1 MNMENNENNV
11 STQNTENTQ
20 ANEKNYKQEY
30 EKQLV
35 EIEKLKNAI
44 SKTNSENAEYRRK
57 AEAQMTE
64 EEKKQKEWQEVL
76 ERNKQMSKQIEQMQL
91 EKDLLAN
98 GFNSE
103 ESAKLIDGK
112 FGVKI
117 IADIIKTR
125 VEAAVKSAKAEFT
138 KGTTAQSLV
147 GKGTTTETS
156 DFQAYQANKN
166 AKNNIVE
173 LK

>member
-1 MNMENNENNV
+1 MEQETTQTTNV
-11 STQNTENTQ
+11 TQTVDYE
-20 ANEKNYKQEY
+20 AEYKKILAERDSLKAES
-30 EKQLV
+30 EKQ
-35 EIEKLKNAI
+35 KQLKDKYA
-44 SKTNSENAEYRRK
+44 SENAEYRRK

-112 FGVKI
+112 FAVKI

>member
-1 MNMENNENNV
+1 MENETTQTNNV
-11 STQNTENTQ
+11 TQTVDYE
-20 ANEKNYKQEY
+20 AEYKKILAERDSLKAES
-30 EKQLV
+30 EKQ
-35 EIEKLKNAI
+35 KQLKDKYA
-44 SKTNSENAEYRRK
+44 SENAEYRRK
-57 AEAQMTE
+57 AEAQMSE

-76 ERNKQMSKQIEQMQL
+76 DRNKQMSKQIEQMQL

-112 FGVKI
+112 FAVKI

>member
-1 MNMENNENNV
+1 MENETTQTNNI
-11 STQNTENTQ
+11 TQTVDYE
-20 ANEKNYKQEY
+20 AEYKKILAERDSLKAES
-30 EKQLV
+30 EKQ
-35 EIEKLKNAI
+35 KQLKDKYA
-44 SKTNSENAEYRRK
+44 SENAEYRRK
-57 AEAQMTE
+57 AEAQMSE

-76 ERNKQMSKQIEQMQL
+76 DRNKQMSKQIEQMQL

-112 FGVKI
+112 FAVKI
-117 IADIIKTR
+117 IADIIKAR

-166 AKNNIVE
+166 AKNNIVD

>member
-1 MNMENNENNV
+1 MENETTQTNNV
-11 STQNTENTQ
+11 TQTVDYE
-20 ANEKNYKQEY
+20 AEYKKILAERDSLKAES
-30 EKQLV
+30 EKQ
-35 EIEKLKNAI
+35 KQLKDKYA
-44 SKTNSENAEYRRK
+44 SENAEYRRK
-57 AEAQMTE
+57 AEAQMSE

-76 ERNKQMSKQIEQMQL
+76 DRNKQMSKQIEQMQL

-112 FGVKI
+112 FAVKI
-117 IADIIKTR
+117 IADIIKQR

>member
-1 MNMENNENNV
+1 MENETTQTTNV
-11 STQNTENTQ
+11 TQTVDYE
-20 ANEKNYKQEY
+20 AEYKKILAERDSLKAES
-30 EKQLV
+30 EKQ
-35 EIEKLKNAI
+35 KQLKDKYA
-44 SKTNSENAEYRRK
+44 SENAEYRRK
-57 AEAQMTE
+57 AEAQMSE

-76 ERNKQMSKQIEQMQL
+76 DRNKQMSKQIEQMQL

-112 FGVKI
+112 FAVKI
-117 IADIIKTR
+117 IADIIKAR

-166 AKNNIVE
+166 AKNNIVD

>member
-1 MNMENNENNV
+1 MEQETTQTTNV
-11 STQNTENTQ
+11 TQTVDYE
-20 ANEKNYKQEY
+20 AEYKKILAERDSLKAES
-30 EKQLV
+30 EKQ
-35 EIEKLKNAI
+35 KQLKDKYA
-44 SKTNSENAEYRRK
+44 SENAEYRRK

-76 ERNKQMSKQIEQMQL
+76 DRNKQMSKQIEQMQL

-112 FGVKI
+112 FAVKI

>member
-1 MNMENNENNV
+1 MEQETTQTNNV
-11 STQNTENTQ
+11 TQTVDYE
-20 ANEKNYKQEY
+20 AEYKKILAERDSLKAES
-30 EKQLV
+30 EKQ
-35 EIEKLKNAI
+35 KQLKDKYA
-44 SKTNSENAEYRRK
+44 SENAEYRRK
-57 AEAQMTE
+57 AEAQMSE

-76 ERNKQMSKQIEQMQL
+76 DRNKQMSKQIEQMQL

-112 FGVKI
+112 FAVKI

-125 VEAAVKSAKAEFT
+125 VDAAVKSAKAEFT
-138 KGTTAQSLV
+138 KGTTSQSLV

>member
-1 MNMENNENNV
+1 MEQETTQTTNV
-11 STQNTENTQ
+11 TQTVDYE
-20 ANEKNYKQEY
+20 AEYKKILAERDSLKAES
-30 EKQLV
+30 EKQ
-35 EIEKLKNAI
+35 KQLKDKYA
-44 SKTNSENAEYRRK
+44 SENAEYRRK

-76 ERNKQMSKQIEQMQL
+76 DRNKQMSKQIEQMQL

-112 FGVKI
+112 FAVKI
-117 IADIIKTR
+117 IADIIKQR

>member
-1 MNMENNENNV
+1 MEQETTQTTNV
-11 STQNTENTQ
+11 TQTVDYE
-20 ANEKNYKQEY
+20 AEYKKILAERDSLKAES
-30 EKQLV
+30 EKQ
-35 EIEKLKNAI
+35 KQLKDKYA
-44 SKTNSENAEYRRK
+44 SENAEYRRK
-57 AEAQMTE
+57 AEAQMSE

-76 ERNKQMSKQIEQMQL
+76 DRNKQMSKQIEQMQL

-112 FGVKI
+112 FAVKI
-117 IADIIKTR
+117 IADIIKQR

>member
-1 MNMENNENNV
+1 MENETTQTTNV
-11 STQNTENTQ
+11 TQTVDYE
-20 ANEKNYKQEY
+20 AEYKKILAERDSLKAES
-30 EKQLV
+30 EKQ
-35 EIEKLKNAI
+35 KQLKDKYA
-44 SKTNSENAEYRRK
+44 SENAEYRRK